1 MEKVVITSL
10 YNEIIDYF
18 KPEMIEDDD
27 FEFLDKWETVRET
40 LKNYLSKHFRYLMKN
55 VFYLDMKNYRAKG
68 SKGSYYIYEKDAP
81 IFYEILLHSVSQNEH
96 DLIIR
101 QWLNG
106 KIKYNDYYAITEL
119 SDRLFP
125 LILNNE
131 KATSEV
137 KESWIEVLSIVLRTD
152 LAYTMM
158 EVEFTIGEIFSRSLP
173 FKVNEK
179 IPINDADKTNY
190 EICDSFLK
198 DKIVNQF
205 NAYDMQ
211 AQNSRFNIVYNYLQ
225 DFDYNILN
233 DAEAFPPIEL
243 MKLKSIFEMPFT
255 LEILKPILKNYDK
268 IEEYIEYFKSID
280 KDFRK
285 KQEHQK
291 ELDRERYRKNN
302 IAKALGLR

>member
-55 VFYLDMKNYRAKG
+55 VFSLDMKKYRAKG

-81 IFYEILLHSVSQNEH
+81 IFYEILLRSISQNKH
-96 DLIIR
+96 DLIIW

-106 KIKYNDYYAITEL
+106 KIKNNDYYAIIEL

-131 KATSEV
+131 KAASEV
-137 KESWIEVLSIVLRTD
+137 KESWIEALRIVLRTD
-152 LAYTMM
+152 LAYTMT
-158 EVEFTIGEIFSRSLP
+158 EVEFTICELFSRSLP

-233 DAEAFPPIEL
+233 DTKAFPPIEL
-243 MKLKSIFEMPFT
+243 MKLKSICEMPYT

-268 IEEYIEYFKSID
+268 IEEYIEYFQSID
-280 KDFRK
+280 RNFQE
-285 KQEHQK
+285 KQEHRK
-291 ELDRERYRKNN
+291 ALDKERYKLL
-302 IAKALGLR
+302 KKLGLK